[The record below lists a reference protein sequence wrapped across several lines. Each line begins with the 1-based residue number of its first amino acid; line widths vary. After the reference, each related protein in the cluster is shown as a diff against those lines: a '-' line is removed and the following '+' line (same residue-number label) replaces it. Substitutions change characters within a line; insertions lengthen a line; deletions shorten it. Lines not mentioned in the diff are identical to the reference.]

1 MKLLL
6 SMLIKRGTEHP
17 WWELRSSEGD
27 PPSERVGWYVITAL
41 LSLVK
46 SKLERA
52 KHETPEKID

>member
-6 SMLIKRGTEHP
+6 SMLINRREHP

-27 PPSERVGWYVITAL
+27 PPSERTGWYTFPAL
-41 LSLVK
+41 LALIRT
-46 SKLERA
+46 KLERI